1 MEDIKARIVFDA
13 LDIETGAKATYA
25 EGDIVD
31 AVAADQ
37 PETVIVGRIA
47 KICLVENTLTVDA
60 SEKFKS
66 DVHVIGFGNVKSIV
80 IHVDNKPAEIPV
92 VQPAPIEVP
101 ATPQAVTEP
110 VTPETT
116 VTPQQVVEP
125 AVQVETPVVAQTET
139 TTVQEPV
146 VEAGANETSPVSV
159 PVEIN

>member
-31 AVAADQ
+31 AVTADQ

-80 IHVDNKPAEIPV
+80 IHVDTKPVEIPA
-92 VQPAPIEVP
+92 VQPAPTEVP
-101 ATPQAVTEP
+101 ATQP
-110 VTPETT
+110 VAPEAT
-116 VTPQQVVEP
+116 VSPQQVVEP
-125 AVQVETPVVAQTET
+125 AVQVETPTVAHTET
-139 TTVQEPV
+139 VTVQEPV
-146 VEAGANETSPVSV
+146 VEAGANETSPVAG